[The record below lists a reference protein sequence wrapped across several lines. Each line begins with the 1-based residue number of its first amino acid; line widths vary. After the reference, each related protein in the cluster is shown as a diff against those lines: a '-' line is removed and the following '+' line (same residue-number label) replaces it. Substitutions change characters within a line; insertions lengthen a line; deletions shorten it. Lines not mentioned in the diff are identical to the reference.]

1 LSSKGIKEKLLDSY
15 ETGKF
20 QDFLPISNLIIPF
33 SVIFRK
39 TVALDIYTGNESVPF
54 EERDSNFKQILKNE
68 FDIALKEFINQIN
81 SKY

>member
-1 LSSKGIKEKLLDSY
+1 MSSESIKERLLDSY

-39 TVALDIYTGNESVPF
+39 RVALDIYSGKESIPF

-68 FDIALKEFINQIN
+68 FDTALKEFIIQIN